1 MIWVTQLGGP
11 GLEAVAPPLPGPAC
25 REASKAF
32 QGSPWWAKFLSVSL
46 GIDTCIPPGKGLASL
61 RTRPDRG
68 TSVPHVAVL
77 VRWG

>member
-1 MIWVTQLGGP
+1 MPSSWGDIYIY
-11 GLEAVAPPLPGPAC
+11 
-25 REASKAF
+25 REREREGREREGERERGF
-32 QGSPWWAKFLSVSL
+32 KFLSVSL